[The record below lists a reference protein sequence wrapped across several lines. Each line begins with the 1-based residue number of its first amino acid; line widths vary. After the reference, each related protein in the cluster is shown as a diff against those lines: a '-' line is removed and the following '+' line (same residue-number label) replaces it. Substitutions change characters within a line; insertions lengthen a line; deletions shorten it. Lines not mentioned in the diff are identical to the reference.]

1 MRGKKQKIHI
11 PAAGFTDSTA
21 GCLIN
26 RCSMLKQ
33 AHDLHTGSSKVMT
46 V

>member
-11 PAAGFTDSTA
+11 PAAG
-21 GCLIN
+21 
-26 RCSMLKQ
+26 CSMLKQ